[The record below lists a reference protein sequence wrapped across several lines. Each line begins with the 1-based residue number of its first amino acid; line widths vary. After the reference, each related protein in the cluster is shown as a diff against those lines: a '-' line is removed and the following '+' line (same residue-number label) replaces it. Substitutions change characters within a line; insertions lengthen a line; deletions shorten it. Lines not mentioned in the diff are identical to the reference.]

1 MTLQQLHDDI
11 RAQLLAVD
19 GMVSQPYVSATGNT
33 PSGGIDA
40 FKLDDKYFAGL

>member
-19 GMVSQPYVSATGNT
+19 GMVSQPHMSATGST
-33 PSGGIDA
+33 PNGGIDE
-40 FKLDDKYFAGL
+40 FKLSGKYFAGL